1 MGRGAKGNVRG
12 GHLNVAITIR
22 RIFTT
27 RQGGSSKGQKVRAIG
42 GSGRDGFHALD
53 EGLERH
59 SLEHSN
65 DIPLSKGDRPMK
77 KILPALVGMSLS
89 FGPIFMV
96 ISSGNYGMT
105 VVGAVG
111 LAAGLVWMFKTIMRQ
126 QQEILKL
133 GQLLASGSSEHE

>member
-1 MGRGAKGNVRG
+1 
-12 GHLNVAITIR
+12 
-22 RIFTT
+22 
-27 RQGGSSKGQKVRAIG
+27 
-42 GSGRDGFHALD
+42 
-53 EGLERH
+53 
-59 SLEHSN
+59 
-65 DIPLSKGDRPMK
+65 MK

-126 QQEILKL
+126 EQEILKL

>member
-1 MGRGAKGNVRG
+1 
-12 GHLNVAITIR
+12 
-22 RIFTT
+22 
-27 RQGGSSKGQKVRAIG
+27 
-42 GSGRDGFHALD
+42 
-53 EGLERH
+53 
-59 SLEHSN
+59 
-65 DIPLSKGDRPMK
+65 MK
-77 KILPALVGMSLS
+77 KILPALVGMLLS

-105 VVGAVG
+105 LVGAVG